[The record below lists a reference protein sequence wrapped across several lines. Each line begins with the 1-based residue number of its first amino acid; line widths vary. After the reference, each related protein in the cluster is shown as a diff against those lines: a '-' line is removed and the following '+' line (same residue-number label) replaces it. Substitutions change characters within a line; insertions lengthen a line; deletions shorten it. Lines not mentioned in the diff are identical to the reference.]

1 MSIAISVKAYEGPL
15 DLLLDLIRE
24 KRVDIYDIPIAEI
37 TKEYLRHLKLMEEAE
52 LEVASEFMVMA
63 ATLMEIKARLLLPKE
78 KKLVEEDDSDPRTE
92 LVNRLL
98 IYKQFKEASFYLG
111 ESYLTQSTVY
121 SRESLNEILLQ
132 ELKPTEDLRNMQ
144 ISLSD
149 LCLAFQVVLEA
160 KQSEEQ
166 APLPREKITIEE
178 QLKWLTL
185 YVKEKG
191 DLLFQDLFGILK
203 SKVLLVVTFL
213 ALLELVHRGILGVR
227 QNEKTQAIY
236 IYYLREDEVQ
246 KEYDS

>member
-1 MSIAISVKAYEGPL
+1 MSIAISLKAYEGPL

-37 TKEYLRHLKLMEEAE
+37 TREYLNRLKLMEDAD
-52 LEVASEFMVMA
+52 LEIASEFMVMA

-78 KKLVEEDDSDPRTE
+78 KKPMVEDEPDPRLE

-98 IYKQFKEASFYLG
+98 LYKQFKEAAFYLG
-111 ESYLTQSTVY
+111 ESFETQSSVY
-121 SRESLNEILLQ
+121 SRESVNEILLQ
-132 ELKPTEDLRNMQ
+132 KLKPDEDLRNMQ
-144 ISLSD
+144 ISLND

-178 QLKWLTL
+178 QIRWLTL

-191 DLLFQDLFGILK
+191 DILFQDLFGILK

-213 ALLELVHRGILGVR
+213 ALLELVHRGVLGVR
-227 QNEKTQAIY
+227 QNEKTSTIY
-236 IYYLREDEVQ
+236 IYYLSENEVQ
-246 KEYDS
+246 KNYDS